1 MTTATISRPR
11 RTADE
16 FAESLVETMNHASL
30 ALMTSIGHRTGLFD
44 VMAGRRASTSHEI
57 AAAAGL
63 DERYVREWLGA
74 MATGG
79 VVDLDAD
86 ERETR
91 YTLPDAH
98 AACLTRAAAPNNL
111 AALTQYVAELGSV
124 EDGIVRCFREGGGV
138 PYEAFPRFHE
148 IMAEDSG
155 QSVLP
160 ALLDTIVP
168 LVPGLTSRLEN
179 GIDVLDLGCGRGR
192 ALVLL
197 AEAFPR
203 SRFLGYDLSPEAVE
217 HGRRSAAR
225 RGLRNVQLEARDVT
239 GMDDDARFDLV
250 TAFDA
255 IHDQARPDVVLAAIR
270 RALRPSG
277 VFLMQDIR
285 ASTHVHGN
293 LDHPIGPLLYTI
305 SCMHCMTVSLA
316 QGGMGL
322 GTVWGREQA
331 LAMLSAAGFHDV
343 RVEDLPHDFQNSY
356 YIANP

>member
-1 MTTATISRPR
+1 MTTATLKPTVRS
-11 RTADE
+11 AE
-16 FAESLVETMNHASL
+16 AFAETLVETMNHAAL

-44 VMAGRRASTSHEI
+44 VLAGRAPSTSTEI
-57 AAAAGL
+57 AEAAGL

-79 VVDLDAD
+79 FLEVD
-86 ERETR
+86 ERVAR
-91 YTLPDAH
+91 FSLPDAH
-98 AACLTRAAAPNNL
+98 AACLTRAATPNNL
-111 AALTQYVAELGSV
+111 AALTQYVAQLGAV
-124 EDGIVRCFREGGGV
+124 EDGIVTCFREGGGV
-138 PYEAFPRFHE
+138 PYEAFTRFHE

-155 QSVLP
+155 QTVLP
-160 ALLDTIVP
+160 VLVDTILP
-168 LVPGLTSRLEN
+168 LVPGLVTRLGN
-179 GIDVLDLGCGRGR
+179 GIAVLDVGCGRGR

-203 SRFLGYDLSPEAVE
+203 SRFVGYELSPDAVD
-217 HGRRSAAR
+217 HARRQAAR
-225 RGLRNVQLEARDVT
+225 RGLRNLRFEVRDAT
-239 GMDDDARFDLV
+239 GMDDVHGFDLV

-270 RALRPSG
+270 RALKPGG

-285 ASTHVHGN
+285 ASTGVHGN

-322 GTVWGREQA
+322 GTVWGREMA
-331 LAMLSAAGFHDV
+331 LEMLSEAGFTDV
-343 RVEDLPHDFQNSY
+343 RVEDLPHDIQNSY
-356 YIANP
+356 YIANA